1 MKTLFIESSEFTE
14 WVKAYLTDDVLSRC
28 NVTS

>member
-1 MKTLFIESSEFTE
+1 MKALFIESSEFTE
-14 WVKAYLTDDVLSRC
+14 WVKAYLTDECLCC